1 MQRERR
7 QTTRL
12 IMRVPMW
19 VQRLARHDSGDDEDG
34 VESLNIS
41 IRGAYFATGG
51 KFEEGEKITVRLWMP
66 EQIASGQRTEW
77 CFTGRITHVERLG
90 TTGKNGVGVHFLYY
104 TAGKKLPLDFASG
117 PRTASAARAV
127 ERFPHIT

>member
-7 QTTRL
+7 RTTRL

-19 VQRLARHDSGDDEDG
+19 VSPAPESEREEDR

-51 KFEEGEKITVRLWMP
+51 KFLEGEKICVRLWMP
-66 EQIASGQRTEW
+66 EQIASGQSTEW
-77 CFTGRITHVERLG
+77 CFTGRVTHVEHLG
-90 TTGKNGVGVHFLYY
+90 TSGKCGVGVHFLYY
-104 TAGKKLPLDFASG
+104 TAGQKLDRDAPLSHRWTYVGHGAVK
-117 PRTASAARAV
+117 SAV
-127 ERFPHIT
+127 GG